1 MKPKDEEKEFDKEL
15 EVTRR
20 RLDVRIG
27 CGKSILS
34 FFLGLSIFAL
44 AIGGIVFCLIAILF
58 A

>member
-1 MKPKDEEKEFDKEL
+1 MKPKDEEKGFDKEL

-20 RLDVRIG
+20 RLDMRIG

-34 FFLGLSIFAL
+34 FFLGLSILVL

>member
-1 MKPKDEEKEFDKEL
+1 MKPKDEEKGFDKEL

-34 FFLGLSIFAL
+34 FFLGLSILVL

>member
-1 MKPKDEEKEFDKEL
+1 MKPKDEEKGFDKEL
-15 EVTRR
+15 EVTRK

-34 FFLGLSIFAL
+34 FFLGLSILVL

>member
-1 MKPKDEEKEFDKEL
+1 MKPKDKEKGFDKEL

-27 CGKSILS
+27 CGKSILG
-34 FFLGLSIFAL
+34 FFLGLSILVL